1 MGPVD
6 AIALHA
12 RLTPGSLAARDLTHG
27 RSWSYDE
34 LDAAVSRCAGLLT
47 GSYGCVGG
55 DRVAVLAKNRV
66 EQIILH
72 HACARAGLIFVP
84 LNWRLNPSEIA
95 VLLADV
101 EPKLLIGDAELERA
115 GLEGLSIDLIAS
127 QIEPATPMPAR
138 VIDPEQISLILF
150 TSGTSGHPKGVMLSE
165 RALTQTAINLGVLAH
180 VDRNSVFL
188 VDSPMFH
195 IIGMVSSV
203 RPVLAQGGVVLV
215 SDGFIPHRTLSRL
228 CDPTLGTTHYFCVP
242 QMADR
247 LRAEPAF
254 DGERLKGMTAILT
267 GGAPHPAAS
276 IKAWLSAGVPIV
288 DGFGMSEAG
297 TVFGMSTDPDII
309 SAKAGSAGVPTA
321 GILPRLVD
329 GAGVDVATGAP
340 GELLLKGANL
350 FSGYWRRPEETQSAF
365 TSEGWFRTGDIAV
378 RDQDGFFT
386 IVDRK
391 KDMFISG
398 GENVFPAE
406 IEALLIDFPGVIEA
420 AVVGVPDPKWGEVGL
435 CVLVC
440 RDTPTP
446 IIDAVRTHLSAH
458 LARYKHP
465 THFQIVDAL
474 PRTGSGKV
482 RKGDLRDAW
491 PKL

>member
-1 MGPVD
+1 MEPVD

-12 RLTPGSLAARDLTHG
+12 RLTPGSLAARDLTHD
-27 RSWSYDE
+27 RSWTYGE
-34 LDAAVSRCAGLLT
+34 LDAAVGRCAGLLT
-47 GSYGCVGG
+47 GFYGGVVG

-84 LNWRLNPSEIA
+84 LNWRLTPGEIA
-95 VLLADV
+95 VLLAHV
-101 EPKLLIGDAELERA
+101 QPRLLIGDAELEQA
-115 GLEGLSIDLIAS
+115 GFQGVSIEKIAS
-127 QIEPATPMPAR
+127 QIETATPVPGQS
-138 VIDPEQISLILF
+138 IDPEQISLILF

-165 RALTQTAINLGVLAH
+165 RALAQTAINLGVLAC

-195 IIGMVSSV
+195 IIGLVSSV

-215 SDGFIPHRTLSRL
+215 SDGFIPVRTLSRL
-228 CDPTLGTTHYFCVP
+228 GDPALKTTHYFCVP

-254 DGERLKGMTAILT
+254 DGQRLKGMTAILT

-276 IKAWLSAGVPIV
+276 INAWLAAGVAIV

-297 TVFGMSTDPDII
+297 TVFGMSTDPNII
-309 SAKAGSAGVPTA
+309 SAKAGSVGVPTP
-321 GILPRLVD
+321 GILTRLVD
-329 GAGVDVATGAP
+329 SAGDDVATGVP
-340 GELLLKGANL
+340 GELLLKGPNL
-350 FSGYWRRPEETQSAF
+350 FSGYWRRPDEAQAAF
-365 TSEGWFRTGDIAV
+365 TSDGWFRTGDIAV
-378 RDQDGFFT
+378 KDDEGFFT

-391 KDMFISG
+391 KDMYISG
-398 GENVFPAE
+398 GENVYPAE
-406 IEALLIDFPGVIEA
+406 IEALLADFPGVAEV

-435 CVLVC
+435 CILVPC
-440 RDTPTP
+440 DQTGEV
-446 IIDAVRTHLSAH
+446 IDAVRTHLSTR

-465 THFQIVDAL
+465 THFQILDAL

-482 RKGDLRDAW
+482 RKGDLSAAW
-491 PKL
+491 SKS